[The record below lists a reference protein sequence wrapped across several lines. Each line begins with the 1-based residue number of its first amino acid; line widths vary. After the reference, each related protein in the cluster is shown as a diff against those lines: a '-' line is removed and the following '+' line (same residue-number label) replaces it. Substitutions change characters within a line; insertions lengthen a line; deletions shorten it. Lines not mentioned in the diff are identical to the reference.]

1 MMILKLA
8 NLYNTQFFKI
18 VKRQTWSTFHQNAS
32 LPAKSHIFN
41 TKFTFN
47 ATMRKILG
55 WKIGI

>member
-32 LPAKSHIFN
+32 LPAKSHIFS

-55 WKIGI
+55 WKIEI